1 MQYRQKTLPEPQC
14 IGHPDTV
21 YFFQL
26 LLQGAPK
33 KRKITAKITKNMR
46 LEIPPFILP
55 PIGHCGE
62 KFNIGAQLH
71 LFQYRMTSQVCVKV
85 QALW

>member
-1 MQYRQKTLPEPQC
+1 
-14 IGHPDTV
+14 
-21 YFFQL
+21 

-33 KRKITAKITKNMR
+33 IAAKIAKNMR
-46 LEIPPFILP
+46 FEISFFMLP
-55 PIGHCGE
+55 PIGHSGE

-71 LFQYRMTSQVCVKV
+71 LFGYRMASKVCVKV